1 MCLSIIL
8 LLFSNIDFFVPP
20 FVVEISL
27 SLVGTGTNSASCHQ
41 FLHQLL
47 VITGGETGGNWRRN
61 WWQLAEIAGAVTGA
75 NWRSWH
81 QLKSPYKSTRI
92 LDLISKKS
100 YGKWKYEWY
109 LSFHSEISTEC
120 HHIPLGIN
128 DFKTEIFWSEIDD
141 LCSKISWM
149 RGVGWSDEK
158 NISDLDQKSIR
169 SNRCRRISESELIW
183 RNELEN

>member
-1 MCLSIIL
+1 MKLWDHHQCSEHAQCVYLSYYYYFRILIFLSHRL
-8 LLFSNIDFFVPP
+8 LLRFRSHWWELAPTRKLAPVTAPVI
-20 FVVEISL
+20 
-27 SLVGTGTNSASCHQ
+27 SASCHQ
-41 FLHQLL
+41 FLRQLL
-47 VITGGETGGNWRRN
+47 VITGVETGGNWRRN

-109 LSFHSEISTEC
+109 LSFHSEISAEC

-158 NISDLDQKSIR
+158 KIKI
-169 SNRCRRISESELIW
+169 
-183 RNELEN
+183 